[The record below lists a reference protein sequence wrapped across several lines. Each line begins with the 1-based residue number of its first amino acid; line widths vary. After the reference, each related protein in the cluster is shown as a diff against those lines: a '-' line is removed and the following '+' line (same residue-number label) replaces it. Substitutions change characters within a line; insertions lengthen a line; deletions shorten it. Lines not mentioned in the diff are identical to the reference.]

1 MTTTSSGRRGSRPPT
16 ASRVVFADTVYWVA
30 LVRRRDEYRD
40 RVLRWQEWVEARGCR
55 IVPTSAVM
63 WEAVN
68 ACSHPGL
75 RPAAVGLFRM
85 AQREESVET
94 IPWANEDLEAALALF
109 ESRPDKARSLTDCWS
124 FVVMRARQ
132 LTGALTTD
140 QHFLQAGYRALLLEE
155 PPTR

>member
-1 MTTTSSGRRGSRPPT
+1 
-16 ASRVVFADTVYWVA
+16 
-30 LVRRRDEYRD
+30 
-40 RVLRWQEWVEARGCR
+40 
-55 IVPTSAVM
+55 
-63 WEAVN
+63 
-68 ACSHPGL
+68 
-75 RPAAVGLFRM
+75 M